1 MNNIISQFASASYAY
16 TGNNELSSASFNN
29 GRLTVASE
37 YDGNGS
43 LTKETYTRLGK
54 NIKEVDYSWNSEN
67 RLAGITYRALN
78 TPAFMPALQDNTL
91 NFVYDDYGNRVKKSL
106 NNSDIT
112 YYLNDGLTVLNE
124 LDSAGN
130 VNKTM
135 VKGLDPV
142 AEILSDG
149 SIQYVHT
156 DALGSTVLLTNEAGN
171 IVRQYEYDSFGQ
183 VATDMGDAG
192 KETKNIKNQ
201 EYDPESELYYYNAR
215 YYNPALGRF
224 ISRDTVLGRDG
235 DTLSRNLYIYVKNN
249 PLKYVDPTGNEEEKK
264 QNDEQMLTAGDK
276 ILLGATG
283 ILFTG
288 GRWLSEGARFVGG
301 KVLGAAGFAY
311 ELFRPEGPVNAGE
324 AEILAKCG
332 DSCYTDTKL
341 PIISAAGIIGSVGT
355 SFEMR
360 QPMTALRFSSEPGV
374 PINLRGKLVKDIID
388 DLKSGKL
395 TPKDLP
401 VGYAV
406 ANGHNVVLNNKSFSA
421 LRAAGMEPLFVEST
435 ISKDVTKAIRLLRQ
449 SQGIIFDILKKIK

>member
-1 MNNIISQFASASYAY
+1 MKLQLKTLLFVFLCFSLITVFLKNTDYSFAKEGDS
-16 TGNNELSSASFNN
+16 NNEFEEDSTNFYRDESILKAEADDSSDDEIKDSDSDDSKDLLVNDLVDVSQSVSDIKNSALETKVDVIDKFEKGISKLIQEIENSLPREV
-29 GRLTVASE
+29 GRIERLNKLIESE
-37 YDGNGS
+37 RIYVLKQINDTFSESNVVEDNKIDD
-43 LTKETYTRLGK
+43 L
-54 NIKEVDYSWNSEN
+54 NIKIEEALKRIKKILEENSGEKVEIDNVSGQIKNSLEDYNDDVLDSEVERERLRINMLYEDSDDDKVSDYDEVH
-67 RLAGITYRALN
+67 I
-78 TPAFMPALQDNTL
+78 
-91 NFVYDDYGNRVKKSL
+91 YGTDP
-106 NNSDIT
+106 NNSK
-112 YYLNDGLTVLNE
+112 TVPGDL
-124 LDSAGN
+124 LD
-130 VNKTM
+130 
-135 VKGLDPV
+135 
-142 AEILSDG
+142 
-149 SIQYVHT
+149 
-156 DALGSTVLLTNEAGN
+156 
-171 IVRQYEYDSFGQ
+171 
-183 VATDMGDAG
+183 
-192 KETKNIKNQ
+192 
-201 EYDPESELYYYNAR
+201 
-215 YYNPALGRF
+215 
-224 ISRDTVLGRDG
+224 
-235 DTLSRNLYIYVKNN
+235 
-249 PLKYVDPTGNEEEKK
+249 
-264 QNDEQMLTAGDK
+264 GDK